1 MYIIQVYTPIDD
13 LPKTVFGELTQHLEN
28 NAFIFL
34 LLLIHCHS
42 SISFSC
48 DRTEIESDR
57 DRIESQKSI
66 GGKNTCSNR
75 VGRFRRIQNWS
86 NFLLSE
92 KNRGWS
98 TFAVLRACTSL
109 NLFINYGA
117 KTLQ

>member
-28 NAFIFL
+28 NAIIFL

-75 VGRFRRIQNWS
+75 VVRFRRIQKLVE
-86 NFLLSE
+86 F
-92 KNRGWS
+92 
-98 TFAVLRACTSL
+98 
-109 NLFINYGA
+109 FIR
-117 KTLQ
+117 